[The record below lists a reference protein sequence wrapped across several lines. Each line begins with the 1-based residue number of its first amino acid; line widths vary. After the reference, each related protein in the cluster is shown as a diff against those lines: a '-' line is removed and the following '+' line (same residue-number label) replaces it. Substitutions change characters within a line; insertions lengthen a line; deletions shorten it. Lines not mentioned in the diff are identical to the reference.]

1 MIRHLI
7 LVLMLTLMTLP
18 ALARAQD
25 GDDPAMLVADRV
37 WLEGRDRVVA
47 QGSVEVLHGD
57 ARLRAS
63 RVSYDRE
70 SEQLLIEG
78 PIVLTR
84 GTDQVVIADAAE
96 LDRDLRNGMIRGAR
110 MVLDQQLQLA
120 AARLDRVEG
129 RYSQLTRA
137 TVSSC
142 KVCGTRPPLWQ
153 IKARRVIH
161 DQEEKQL
168 YFDDARLEVM
178 GTPIFWLPRLR
189 LPDPSQTRA
198 TGFLIPSIRRNSQ
211 LGTGIKLPYFIR
223 IGDHR
228 DLTLTP
234 YVATRTT
241 TLEWRY
247 RQAFVNGGISFSG
260 AISKDELK
268 PAITRAYVEG
278 EGHFDLRRDFKLDFR
293 LAAVSDDAYVTDYGY
308 SDADRLESEVTL
320 SRVRRDEYFSAGL
333 ANFHSL
339 RVTEDN
345 ATIPSI
351 VADMTYERRI
361 FPRFG
366 GELRLTADQHSHL
379 RYSNLNVDGPDADLI
394 TDGRDVTRLS
404 VGASLRN
411 GWTLPFGLRADGMI
425 GVVADSFRTA
435 QDAALPASDSEIS
448 PSAALTLRWPW
459 VRHSLN
465 GVSEVIEPIAMVAW
479 TGGDGLAVANDESTR
494 VEFDEGNLLSL
505 SRFPA
510 PDRRERGLRA
520 AVGIN
525 WTRID
530 PTGWDSRLTLGTVLR
545 KQSALTFTNSS
556 GLSGTTSDLLVAG
569 QIRTA
574 AGLTVT
580 ARGLF
585 DHSLKV
591 NKAEAKAS
599 WVAGRYDLSASYVWL
614 TADLAE
620 DRPTS
625 ISEWA
630 FDTSVDLNPNWRG
643 TLYGRYDIVADEPI
657 SAGLGLVYSNE
668 CVDVTLSASR
678 RFTSSTIVTPA
689 TDFSFTIGL
698 RGFSARTSGGGA
710 SRSCR

>member
-1 MIRHLI
+1 MRRL
-7 LVLMLTLMTLP
+7 LTLLFVILLP
-18 ALARAQD
+18 FGVVAQD
-25 GDDPAMLVADRV
+25 GPDPAMLVADRV
-37 WLEGRDRVVA
+37 WLEGRSRVVA
-47 QGSVEVLHGD
+47 QGAVEVLQGE

-63 RVSYDRE
+63 RVSYDRDTE
-70 SEQLLIEG
+70 KLSIEG
-78 PIVLTR
+78 PIILTR
-84 GTDQVVIADAAE
+84 GSQELIIADAAQ
-96 LDRDLRNGMIRGAR
+96 LDRDLRNGMIRSAR

-120 AARLDRVEG
+120 AARLDRVDG

-142 KVCGTRPPLWQ
+142 QVCGTRPPLWQ

-161 DQEEKQL
+161 DQEEMQL
-168 YFDDARLEVM
+168 YFDDARFEIM
-178 GTPIFWLPRLR
+178 GTPVLWLPRLR
-189 LPDPSQTRA
+189 LPDPNQTRA

-234 YVATRTT
+234 YISTRTK

-247 RQAFVNGGISFSG
+247 RQAFARGRLEFSG
-260 AISKDELK
+260 AFSKDEIR
-268 PAITRAYVEG
+268 PAVTRAYIEG
-278 EGHFDLRRDFKLDFR
+278 AGQFDLNRGFKLDFR

-308 SDADRLESEVTL
+308 SDADRLESEITL
-320 SRVRRDEYFSAGL
+320 SRIRRDEYVAGSI

-339 RVTEDN
+339 RVNEDN

-351 VADMTYERRI
+351 VSDMSYERRL

-379 RYSNLNVDGPDADLI
+379 RYSNLNVDGPDADTV
-394 TDGRDVTRLS
+394 TDGRDVNRLS
-404 VGASLRN
+404 VGARFLN
-411 GWTLPFGLRADGMI
+411 TWTLPFGIRAQGLI
-425 GVVADSFRTA
+425 GVDVDSFRTA
-435 QDAALPASDSEIS
+435 QDATLPASDSSVS

-459 VRHSLN
+459 VRHGRD
-465 GVSEVIEPIAMVAW
+465 GVSEVLEPVAMVAW
-479 TGGDGLAVANDESTR
+479 TGGTGLNVANDESTR
-494 VEFDEGNLLSL
+494 IEFDEGNLLTL
-505 SRFPA
+505 SRFSA

-520 AVGIN
+520 AIGVN
-525 WTRID
+525 WTRIN
-530 PTGWDSRLTLGTVLR
+530 PTGWDARLTLGSVLR
-545 KQSALTFTNSS
+545 EKPDLNFSNSS
-556 GLSGTTSDLLVAG
+556 GLSATTSDLLIAG
-569 QIRTA
+569 QVRTA
-574 AGLTVT
+574 SGLTLT

-585 DHSLKV
+585 DTSFKV

-599 WVAGRYDLSASYVWL
+599 FVAGRYDLSASYVWL

-620 DRPTS
+620 NRPAS
-625 ISEWA
+625 VSEWTI
-630 FDTSVDLNPNWRG
+630 DTSFDINPNWRG
-643 TLYGRYDIVADEPI
+643 SLYGRYDIVADEPI

-689 TDFSFTIGL
+689 TDFSFTVGL

-710 SRSCR
+710 AKSCR

>member
-1 MIRHLI
+1 MRWLVILC
-7 LVLMLTLMTLP
+7 LVLLP
-18 ALARAQD
+18 RLALAQD
-25 GDDPAMLVADRV
+25 DDTAMLVADRV
-37 WLEGRDRVVA
+37 FLQGRTRVVA
-47 QGSVEVLHGD
+47 EGSVEVLQGD

-63 RVSYDRE
+63 RVSYDRD

-84 GTDQVVIADAAE
+84 GADQVIIADAAD

-110 MVLDQQLQLA
+110 MVLNQQLQLA
-120 AARLDRVEG
+120 AARLDRVDG

-142 KVCGTRPPLWQ
+142 KVCGNRPPLWQ
-153 IKARRVIH
+153 IKARRIIH
-161 DQEEKQL
+161 DQEEMQL
-168 YFDDARLEVM
+168 YFDDARMEVL
-178 GTPIFWLPRLR
+178 GARIFWLPRLR
-189 LPDPSQTRA
+189 LPDPNQTRA

-211 LGTGIKLPYFIR
+211 LATGIKVPYFIK

-234 YVATRTT
+234 YISSKTK

-247 RQAFVNGGISFSG
+247 RQAYTNGRIEFSG
-260 AISKDELK
+260 AVTKDELK

-278 EGHFDLRRDFKLDFR
+278 AGQFDLPRGFQLDFKI
-293 LAAVSDDAYVTDYGY
+293 AAVSDDAYVTDYGY
-308 SDADRLESEVTL
+308 SDADRLESEVIV
-320 SRVRRDEYFSAGL
+320 SRVRRDEYAAIGL
-333 ANFHSL
+333 ANIHSL

-351 VADMTYERRI
+351 LTDVSYERRL

-379 RYSNLNVDGPDADLI
+379 RYSDRNTDGPDADLV

-411 GWTLPFGLRADGMI
+411 SWTLPMGIRAQGMI
-425 GVVADSFRTA
+425 GIDADSFRTA
-435 QDAALPASDSEIS
+435 QDATLPQGDSQVS
-448 PSAALTLRWPW
+448 PSVAVTLRWPW
-459 VRHSLN
+459 VRHGRD
-465 GVSEVIEPIAMVAW
+465 GVSEVIEPVAMVAW
-479 TGGDGLAVANDESTR
+479 TGGSALRVANDESTR
-494 VEFDEGNLLSL
+494 IEFDEGNLLSL
-505 SRFPA
+505 SRFTA

-520 AVGIN
+520 AVGVN

-530 PTGWDSRLTLGTVLR
+530 PTGWDARLTFGSVLR
-545 KQSALTFTNSS
+545 SSPDLNFTNSS
-556 GLSGTTSDLLVAG
+556 GLGGTTSDLLIAG
-569 QIRTA
+569 QARTA
-574 AGLTVT
+574 SGLTVT

-585 DHSLKV
+585 DTSFTV

-614 TADLAE
+614 TADAAE
-620 DRPTS
+620 DRPNS
-625 ISEWA
+625 VSEWA
-630 FDTSVDLNPNWRG
+630 FDTSFDLNPNWRG
-643 TLYGRYDIVADEPI
+643 SLFGRYDIVADEPI

-668 CVDVTLSASR
+668 CVDVALSASR

-698 RGFSARTSGGGA
+698 RGFSAQTSGGTVA
-710 SRSCR
+710 RTCR

>member
-1 MIRHLI
+1 MILRLLLLLI
-7 LVLMLTLMTLP
+7 LLSGVLP
-18 ALARAQD
+18 RIVAAQD
-25 GDDPAMLVADRV
+25 SDAPAMLVADRV
-37 WLEGRDRVVA
+37 WLEGRSRVVA
-47 QGSVEVLHGD
+47 QGAVEVLYDD

-70 SEQLLIEG
+70 SEQLLIDG
-78 PIVLTR
+78 PIVLTQ
-84 GTDQVVIADAAE
+84 GEDQVVIADAAE

-110 MVLDQQLQLA
+110 MVLNQQLQLSS
-120 AARLDRVEG
+120 ARLDRVEG
-129 RYSQLTRA
+129 RFAQLTRA

-142 KVCGTRPPLWQ
+142 KVCGNRPPLWQ

-161 DQEEKQL
+161 DQEEMQL
-168 YFDDARLEVM
+168 YFDHARLEVM
-178 GTPIFWLPRLR
+178 GTPIFWVPRLR
-189 LPDPSQTRA
+189 LPDPNQTRA

-211 LGTGIKLPYFIR
+211 LATGIKLPYFIK

-234 YVATRTT
+234 YVSSKTK

-247 RQAFVNGGISFSG
+247 RQAFPRGRIEFSG
-260 AISKDELK
+260 AFSKDELN
-268 PAITRAYVEG
+268 PNSTRAYIDG
-278 EGHFDLRRDFKLDFR
+278 QGHFDLANDFALDFR
-293 LAAVSDDAYVTDYGY
+293 LIAVNDDAYLTDYDY

-320 SRVRRDEYFSAGL
+320 SRVRRDEYFSGSL
-333 ANFHSL
+333 AHFYSL
-339 RVTEDN
+339 RVNEDN
-345 ATIPSI
+345 GTIPSI
-351 VADMTYERRI
+351 VADLNYERRL
-361 FPRFG
+361 FPSFG

-379 RYSNLNVDGPDADLI
+379 RYSDLAVDGPDADLI

-404 VGASLRN
+404 VGAHLINS
-411 GWTLPFGLRADGMI
+411 WTLPLGIRATGMI
-425 GVVADSFRTA
+425 GFDADAFRTG
-435 QDAALPASDSEIS
+435 QDAALPPSDSEIS
-448 PSAALTLRWPW
+448 PSAAITLRWPW
-459 VRHSLN
+459 VKY
-465 GVSEVIEPIAMVAW
+465 GPGGITQVIEPVAMVAW
-479 TGGDGLAVANDESTR
+479 TGGNGLRVANDESTR

-510 PDRRERGLRA
+510 ADRRERGLRA
-520 AVGIN
+520 ALGVN

-530 PTGWDSRLTLGTVLR
+530 PTGWDATLTLGSVLR
-545 KQSALTFTNSS
+545 ETADLNFTNSS
-556 GLSGTTSDLLVAG
+556 GLSAATSDLLIAG
-569 QIRTA
+569 QVRTA
-574 AGLTVT
+574 SGFTVT

-585 DHSLKV
+585 DTSFQV

-614 TADLAE
+614 TADPAE

-625 ISEWA
+625 VSEWA
-630 FDTSVDLNPNWRG
+630 FDTSVDITPNWRG
-643 TLYGRYDIVADEPI
+643 SLFGRYDIVADEPI

-698 RGFSARTSGGGA
+698 RGFSAQTSGGNV
-710 SRSCR
+710 SRMCR